1 MYKKIHLD
9 APNVGEL
16 EKIYLNMA
24 IDSGYVSSA
33 GPCVCRLEEKCA
45 GYLRT
50 VKAVATGSGTS
61 ALHVAL
67 HELGIGKGDE
77 VIVPALTF
85 VATVNPVVY
94 AGATP
99 VFVDVDIQTWNMDPC
114 AVEEAVTDKTRAI
127 IPVHLYGNPCDMDE
141 ISRIAE
147 KYGLCVIEDAAESL
161 GARYK
166 GAFTGT
172 LGDLG
177 CFSFNGNKTITT
189 GGGGMVTGK
198 DLQRL
203 NHIEFLI
210 NQARDGQGCHPEIG
224 FNYRMTNLQA
234 AVGLAQFE
242 RLEEFLARKKAFNKA
257 YRDALGDIAGIRFQE
272 EYRGAESS
280 CWFTCIIAGD
290 AAARRQ
296 WQAVLKESGVPTRRI
311 FPPVSELPP
320 YRGCRFIDRGNS
332 RYIYERGICLPCS
345 TLNSP
350 EDIEY
355 VCGVLR
361 ESQIKL
367 FRRSAAPRSTGI
379 LMPL

>member
-9 APNVGEL
+9 APNIGEL
-16 EKIYLNMA
+16 EKLYLNRA

-33 GPCVCRLEEKCA
+33 GPWVSGLEEKCA
-45 GYLRT
+45 AYLHT
-50 VKAVATGSGTS
+50 AKAVATNSGTS
-61 ALHVAL
+61 ALHIAL

-85 VATVNPVVY
+85 IATVNPVVY

-99 VFVDVDIQTWNMDPC
+99 VFADVDIRTWNMDPR
-114 AVEEAVTDKTRAI
+114 AVEDAVTDKTRAV

-141 ISRIAE
+141 INRIAR
-147 KYGLCVIEDAAESL
+147 KYGLHVIEDAAESL
-161 GARYK
+161 GARYR
-166 GAFTGT
+166 GVFTGT

-177 CFSFNGNKTITT
+177 CFSLNGNKTITA
-189 GGGGMVTGK
+189 GGGGIVTGN
-198 DLQRL
+198 DVQRL
-203 NHIEFLI
+203 NHIKFLI
-210 NQARDGQGCHPEIG
+210 NQARGEQGYHTEIG

-242 RLEEFLARKKAFNKA
+242 RLEEFLAKKRAFNKA
-257 YRDALGDIAGIRFQE
+257 YRDALGHINGIRFQE
-272 EYRGAESS
+272 EYKGAESS
-280 CWFTCIIAGD
+280 YWFTCIIVED
-290 AAARRQ
+290 ASVRRELQ
-296 WQAVLKESGVPTRRI
+296 EGLKDRGIPTRRL

-345 TLNSP
+345 TLNNP

-355 VCGVLR
+355 VCRALSEFYYEGSFVY
-361 ESQIKL
+361 
-367 FRRSAAPRSTGI
+367 APVK
-379 LMPL
+379 